1 MTTVQRLL
9 FGASLLGAMIFIA
22 SCGTTTKRVVY
33 PERLRS
39 PYATTSQVVW
49 AVVPPR
55 NESGVSAVDELAVGD
70 ALVEEIGQVKGLDC
84 LPLNR
89 TINAMRAMGL
99 ASVDTPAQ
107 AKALARAAGADGVV
121 VSTITSWQPY
131 HPPRIGL
138 NMALFARSASMGIP
152 DGFTN
157 DVRAIQSAAAPTG
170 PVSGMSN
177 GPVNGVSVVL
187 DASNTAIMRKVE
199 VYGEARVEP
208 NDPMGWE
215 RYSKSMRLYTRFA
228 CHRALEL
235 LLEAERGRVAPPPP
249 PETVTDAAE
258 KAEPAR

>member
-9 FGASLLGAMIFIA
+9 FGASLLGAMMCVA
-22 SCGTTTKRVVY
+22 SCGASPKRVVY

-39 PYATTSQVVW
+39 PYTSASQVVW

-55 NESGVSAVDELAVGD
+55 NESGVSVVDELAVGD
-70 ALVEEIGQVKGLDC
+70 ALTEEIGQVKGLDC

-89 TINAMRAMGL
+89 TINAMRSLGL
-99 ASVDTPAQ
+99 ASVDTPSQ
-107 AKALARAAGADGVV
+107 AKALARAVGADAVV

-138 NMALFARSASMGIP
+138 NVALFARSASMGVTE
-152 DGFTN
+152 GFTG
-157 DVRAIQSAAAPTG
+157 DVRAIQAAASPTG
-170 PVSGMSN
+170 PLSGVSN
-177 GPVNGVSVVL
+177 GPASGVSLVL

-199 VYGEARVEP
+199 MYGEARVEP

-215 RYSKSMRLYTRFA
+215 RYSKSMALYTRFA

-235 LLEAERGRVAPPPP
+235 LLDAERGRVSPPPP
-249 PETVTDAAE
+249 PEVVTDAAA